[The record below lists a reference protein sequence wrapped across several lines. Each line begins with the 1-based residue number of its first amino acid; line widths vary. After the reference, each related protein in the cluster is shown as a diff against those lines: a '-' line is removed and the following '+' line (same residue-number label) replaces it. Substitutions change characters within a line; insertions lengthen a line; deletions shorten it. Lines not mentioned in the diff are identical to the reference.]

1 MPYLK
6 IKVANGTASDWTVI
20 NNLNLDTLS
29 VDKSTTI
36 KGTTTIGD
44 TTENILTISTNA
56 ATFKSTGTDANNKA
70 QSIEISN
77 GELKV
82 QSPGKNALNLGDYL
96 NLNTSGCT
104 VGSSDGEEPSG
115 YDWPGSGKT
124 PKKGDL
130 FIQLKTVGEGEKQ
143 TTYSLLWY
151 YDNGWKQVH
160 AIWG

>member
-6 IKVANGTASDWTVI
+6 IKTANGTSSDWTVI

-29 VDKSTTI
+29 VSGNI
-36 KGTTTIGD
+36 TIGD
-44 TTENILTISTNA
+44 TTTNTNILTINTTNTTSA
-56 ATFKSTGTDANNKA
+56 ATFKSTGAKDGQT
-70 QSIEISN
+70 QSVEISN
-77 GELKV
+77 GELKI
-82 QSPGKNALNLGDYL
+82 QSPGKTALSLGTYL

-104 VGSSDGEEPSG
+104 VGSSGGEDPNG

-151 YDNGWKQVH
+151 YDNEWKQVH